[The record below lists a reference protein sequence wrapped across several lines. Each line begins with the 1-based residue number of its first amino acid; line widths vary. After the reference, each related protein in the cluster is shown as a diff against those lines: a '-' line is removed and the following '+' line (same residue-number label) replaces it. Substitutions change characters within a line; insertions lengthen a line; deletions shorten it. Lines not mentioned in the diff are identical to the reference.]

1 MNYTPVHIV
10 TADALTPRQKLAQMR
25 KAFDLAMEASRYW
38 PSSRLVSAAND
49 ISLEAAALSES
60 IRQADA
66 AVFGKATLRP
76 VFVNTATGGTMRA
89 VVFPPDDTFDM
100 PHIDETSWEAMKRI
114 LASDGE
120 DIEVQA
126 DYDVYAVRR
135 SHILHTIER
144 FQ

>member
-1 MNYTPVHIV
+1 MNYTPVHIDG
-10 TADALTPRQKLAQMR
+10 TAPLTPRQKLAQIR
-25 KAFDLAMEASRYW
+25 KAIELIAEAKAYW
-38 PSSRLVSAAND
+38 PVQNIVGVFDALRTDADALAAE
-49 ISLEAAALSES
+49 IK
-60 IRQADA
+60 RTDA

-89 VVFPPDDTFDM
+89 VVFPPNDTFDM

-135 SHILHTIER
+135 THILHTIER

>member
-1 MNYTPVHIV
+1 MNYTPVHID
-10 TADALTPRQKLAQMR
+10 AANALTPRQRLAQMR
-25 KAFDLAMEASRYW
+25 KAFDLAMEANRYW
-38 PSSRLVSAAND
+38 PFARLLAAAD
-49 ISLEAAALSES
+49 EISLEASALAED
-60 IRQADA
+60 IRRTDEAIY
-66 AVFGKATLRP
+66 GKATLRP
-76 VFVNTATGGTMRA
+76 VFVNTSTGGTMRA

-126 DYDVYAVRR
+126 DYDVYVVRR

-144 FQ
+144 FE

>member
-1 MNYTPVHIV
+1 MTYTPVHIDG
-10 TADALTPRQKLAQMR
+10 TAPLTPRQKLAQIR
-25 KAFDLAMEASRYW
+25 KAIELIAEAKRYW
-38 PSSRLVSAAND
+38 PDADWTALLADLERQEASLAAD
-49 ISLEAAALSES
+49 IT
-60 IRQADA
+60 RTDA
-66 AVFGKATLRP
+66 AVFGKAILRP

-114 LASDGE
+114 LASDGK

-135 SHILHTIER
+135 AHILHTIER